1 MQSVKLHVQ
10 SKLLIQAI
18 MAMVLMIAVV
28 AGASA
33 NETTKTAAGETDDSI
48 MGFTPLPGSI
58 PNFACTDDSY
68 AKAKSEGLTLG
79 IVNVS
84 PYTVIRNKVSDYT
97 GIDWDIWQAVLKYI
111 GINKVK
117 YSVQSWNTMVPAL
130 TSGRIDV
137 IAGNFHATKE
147 RVKKIA
153 FTAPAWWYGPAIVV
167 PKGNPAHI
175 TSFKQLGD
183 HNINVGVLAGSNT
196 FLYLADI
203 GANVTPYQ
211 APDQELASLAHGHGD
226 AVVEDAPVAAEFMSK
241 RPDAGLEILDVKF
254 PKDAIIKFGF
264 GYARYG
270 VRKTDCTLNFAVSRA
285 LSELRSQGVIRDIL
299 AKYGLKDNVSLPYA
313 K

>member
-1 MQSVKLHVQ
+1 MKFVKMNVWP
-10 SKLLIQAI
+10 KMVIQVVAVT
-18 MAMVLMIAVV
+18 VLMIAMA
-28 AGASA
+28 AGASG
-33 NETTKTAAGETDDSI
+33 NETATAPAAGGGDSI
-48 MGFTPLPGSI
+48 MGFTPLPGSV

-68 AKAKSEGLTLG
+68 AKAKSDGITLG

-84 PYTVIRNKVSDYT
+84 PYTVVRNKISEYT

-111 GINKVK
+111 GIDKVK

-153 FTAPAWWYGPAIVV
+153 FTSPAWWYGPAIVV

-175 TSFKQLGD
+175 TSFKQLAD
-183 HNINVGVLAGSNT
+183 KNISVGVLAGSNT
-196 FLYLADI
+196 FLYLEDI

-211 APDQELASLAHGHGD
+211 APDQELGSLAHGHGD
-226 AVVEDAPVAAEFMSK
+226 AVVEDAPVAAEFMRK
-241 RPDAGLEILDVKF
+241 RPNAGLEILDVTF
-254 PKDAIIKFGF
+254 PSDAIIKFGF

-270 VRKTDCTLNFAVSRA
+270 IRKSDCTLNFAVSRA
-285 LSELRSQGVIRDIL
+285 LSELRSQGVIKKIL
-299 AKYGLKDNVSLPYA
+299 AKYGLHDNVIIPYA